1 MLKFGVRRRIPV
13 LARTLLLLLLVVGVS
28 GMHSLSAGGMSGTGT
43 MSDASLSSASTSSAS
58 LSGATSLVVA
68 STDPVS
74 LCAVAT
80 GSAPHS
86 MGHDCV
92 AVLTD
97 APGVALGS
105 LLPVAALP
113 GDGLDDA
120 PASALRAVRA
130 ALERAALRPAPSLA
144 ELSILR
150 V

>member
-43 MSDASLSSASTSSAS
+43 MSDASTSSAS
-58 LSGATSLVVA
+58 LSGATSMVVA